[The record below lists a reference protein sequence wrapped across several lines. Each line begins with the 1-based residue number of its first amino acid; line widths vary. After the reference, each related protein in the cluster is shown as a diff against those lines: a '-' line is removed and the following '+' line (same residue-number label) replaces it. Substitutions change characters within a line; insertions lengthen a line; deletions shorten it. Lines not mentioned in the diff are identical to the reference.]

1 MNNDKNTVSLVL
13 GSGGARGLAHIG
25 IIQVLEEKGYEI
37 TSISGCSIGA
47 LIGGVYAAGK
57 LDEYEAWMRDL
68 SKLDIVNMMDIAWE
82 GGGLVKGDK
91 IIQKMVDIVG
101 DLNIEDLPI
110 SFTAVATELG
120 SGMEVWISKG
130 RLFDAIR
137 SSISLPLFFTPF
149 ERQENL
155 LVDGGIVN
163 PVPIAPTFDDDTE
176 RRHRY
181 HDRCEPRRQA
191 AAKALDEQGTGRR
204 RESGEAPGQVQ
215 ALGEERQVESL
226 EPLGTIRRH
235 LRRRVPGVRRHAE
248 HDCPPETGSL
258 PAGSHHRDTSRRG
271 PNSRIRPGCRNDRSG
286 TESCRRSLIGGGS
299 GQDSLKSLR
308 RWMAGS
314 GLAAIGQE

>member
-163 PVPIAPTFDDDTE
+163 PVPIAPTFDDDTDITIAVNLGGKPQQKRSTSKE
-176 RRHRY
+176 LAVV
-181 HDRCEPRRQA
+181 ENP
-191 AAKALDEQGTGRR
+191 AKPPGRF
-204 RESGEAPGQVQ
+204 
-215 ALGEERQVESL
+215 
-226 EPLGTIRRH
+226 
-235 LRRRVPGVRRHAE
+235 
-248 HDCPPETGSL
+248 
-258 PAGSHHRDTSRRG
+258 
-271 PNSRIRPGCRNDRSG
+271 
-286 TESCRRSLIGGGS
+286 
-299 GQDSLKSLR
+299 R
-308 RWMAGS
+308 RWVKNVRSKVSNRWERYVDTYDVVYQAFDAMQSTIARQK
-314 GLAAIGQE
+314 LAAYPPDLIIEIPRDAARTLEFDRVAEMIDLGRKVAEEAL